1 MSQEHQGQTP
11 ASPDEYLTVP
21 ELARIL
27 KRNRKTVY
35 GWIETDEIGGEDGL
49 FIVQGRYLIHWP
61 TFRARQFKPRER
73 LRGQLPR
80 CSEESENGVAGNGQT
95 RSPENRL

>member
-1 MSQEHQGQTP
+1 MSQEKTEGRI
-11 ASPDEYLTVP
+11 SPDEYLTVP

-35 GWIETDEIGGEDGL
+35 GWIETGEINAEDGL

-61 TFRARQFKPRER
+61 TFRAKQFKPRER
-73 LRGQLPR
+73 LRGQLPHYP
-80 CSEESENGVAGNGQT
+80 EAAENGVAGNGQT
-95 RSPENRL
+95 RSSADRV

>member
-1 MSQEHQGQTP
+1 MSEEEQVRHQV
-11 ASPDEYLTVP
+11 AADEYLTVP
-21 ELARIL
+21 ELAKIL

-35 GWIETDEIGGEDGL
+35 GWIETNEIGADDGL

-61 TFRARQFKPRER
+61 TFRAKQFKPRES

-80 CSEESENGVAGNGQT
+80 STEESDHGLAGNGPT
-95 RSPENRL
+95 RPLADRV